1 MINFGID
8 ALVTRL
14 CTSQDASM
22 MDILCVDKTGTITSN
37 KLSVA
42 DITALDG
49 YTERDVVLY
58 GALASSEANQDPID
72 TAFIAAAKQK
82 GLGTGGYVQI
92 SFTPFDPS
100 SRKTESIVQN
110 NDERVKVTKGVV
122 MSWQLYAAMMPK
134 EFPFWRKKWGNM
146 LKRVTGH

>member
-1 MINFGID
+1 
-8 ALVTRL
+8 VTRL

-100 SRKTESIVQN
+100 RSASRRLTRPAGEQNRSYKTMTNVL
-110 NDERVKVTKGVV
+110 R
-122 MSWQLYAAMMPK
+122 
-134 EFPFWRKKWGNM
+134 
-146 LKRVTGH
+146 

>member
-14 CTSQDASM
+14 CTSHDPSM
-22 MDILCVDKTGTITSN
+22 MHILCVDKTGTITSN
-37 KLSVA
+37 KLSGC
-42 DITALDG
+42 DIAALDG

-92 SFTPFDPS
+92 SFTPCL
-100 SRKTESIVQN
+100 
-110 NDERVKVTKGVV
+110 
-122 MSWQLYAAMMPK
+122 LY
-134 EFPFWRKKWGNM
+134 
-146 LKRVTGH
+146 TSD